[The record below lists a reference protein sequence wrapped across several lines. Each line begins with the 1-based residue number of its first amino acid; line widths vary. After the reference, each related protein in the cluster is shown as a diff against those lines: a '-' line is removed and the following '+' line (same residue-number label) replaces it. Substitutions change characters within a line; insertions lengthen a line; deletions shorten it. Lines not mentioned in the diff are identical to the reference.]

1 MARKCAVISPA
12 LVFCSEK
19 VQNILMTDFTEK
31 VKQNALLT
39 FSIVLLAS
47 LALTFLILLYTG
59 IFGSRELPFARKNDE
74 AKKQNGALVVEK
86 IQEQNQ
92 TSGQNGPAQF
102 STVKLPMLVGPFYD
116 IELEGKERGC
126 DTIYIITR
134 RVAPTTMP
142 LNAAYRA
149 LFDFKTDLD
158 FYYGNYVAKYQPEL
172 KFDRATIDKGVANVY
187 LTGKVEKA
195 KNKCDAQRLR
205 NQIEE
210 TAFQFNT
217 VKSVQI
223 FLNGKLY

>member
-1 MARKCAVISPA
+1 MLA
-12 LVFCSEK
+12 LVFYPQT
-19 VQNILMTDFTEK
+19 VQNISMTDFTEK

-59 IFGSRELPFARKNDE
+59 IFGSRELPFARKNNE
-74 AKKQNGALVVEK
+74 AKNKNGALVVEK
-86 IQEQNQ
+86 IQNQNQ
-92 TSGQNGPAQF
+92 NTASSGPAQF

-116 IELEGKERGC
+116 IELEGKQRGC

-134 RVAPTTMP
+134 QVAPTTMP

-149 LFDFKTDLD
+149 LFDFKMDLD
-158 FYYGNYVAKYQPEL
+158 FYYGNYVMYHPQLA
-172 KFDRATIDKGVANVY
+172 FDRATIDRGVASVY

-195 KNKCDAQRLR
+195 KNNCDRDRLR
-205 NQIEE
+205 IQIEE

-223 FLNGKLY
+223 YLNGKLYK

>member
-1 MARKCAVISPA
+1 
-12 LVFCSEK
+12 
-19 VQNILMTDFTEK
+19 MTDFTEK

-74 AKKQNGALVVEK
+74 AKNKQNGALIVKEIEK
-86 IQEQNQ
+86 QNSQ
-92 TSGQNGPAQF
+92 VGPAQF
-102 STVKLPMLVGPFYD
+102 STVKLPMLIGPFYD
-116 IELEGKERGC
+116 VEIEGKQRGC
-126 DTIYIITR
+126 DTIYMISR

-158 FYYGNYVAKYQPEL
+158 FYYGNYVMYHPEL
-172 KFDRATIDKGVANVY
+172 NFDRATIDKGVASVY

-223 FLNGKLY
+223 YLNGALYR

>member
-1 MARKCAVISPA
+1 
-12 LVFCSEK
+12 
-19 VQNILMTDFTEK
+19 MTDFTEK

-74 AKKQNGALVVEK
+74 AKNKQNGVLVVEK
-86 IQEQNQ
+86 IEELNQ
-92 TSGQNGPAQF
+92 DAGQNGPAQF
-102 STVKLPMLVGPFYD
+102 SIVKLPMLVGPFYN

-126 DTIYIITR
+126 DTIYMITR
-134 RVAPTTMP
+134 RVPSTTAP

-149 LFDFKTDLD
+149 LFDFKMDLD
-158 FYYGNYVAKYQPEL
+158 FFYGNYVAKYQPAVA
-172 KFDRATIDKGVANVY
+172 FDRVTLDKGVASVY

-195 KNKCDAQRLR
+195 KNKCDVQRLR

-223 FLNGKLY
+223 YLNGKLY